1 MNLLGD
7 VLLLL
12 WFLNQLLFQVVQYFC
27 FVLLILTRSRGG
39 VRVAIT
45 ELCIEPREESRYY
58 VGHVLHRQQ
67 LTRTCNN
74 LQQKLR
80 TSFTSGQGL
89 ESLPGKWMQW
99 TRKEFILNKT
109 LMEDNYWRLVSSI
122 TVSGDSNVDERKLAP
137 NFHMT
142 VRRLDC
148 QTCLHS
154 SWKLFDESLQTIA
167 KHTGIAAEW
176 WQATWSLL
184 KRNVSSE
191 YLNSMCSYSTELL
204 FKAPM
209 VELYTRINIWL
220 IIQSDNVCSW
230 RTRARQFLE
239 VIQFRK
245 VFGTH
250 YTTQIRAWLFKM
262 EEMNKFWNTHKSVRE
277 CMRILSSASE
287 ATYLRQP
294 TIEKKAWFQL
304 LMAIALED
312 HDMFAVE
319 DQVMR
324 TGIPDVIWRRIGI

>member
-137 NFHMT
+137 N
-142 VRRLDC
+142 L
-148 QTCLHS
+148 
-154 SWKLFDESLQTIA
+154 
-167 KHTGIAAEW
+167 HTGIAAEW